1 MDDAKR
7 RALIKSQAAKQ
18 KESSKVMVPKGTVS
32 LVKRKQPSKS
42 DRPHK
47 QQKVPLEPVVG
58 LMAEGTKTVTP
69 AKQGSGKDLMKAP
82 STSKEKPPPLIRD
95 DSKFAL

>member
-18 KESSKVMVPKGTVS
+18 KESDEVVVPKGTVS
-32 LVKRKQPSKS
+32 SVKRKQSSKS
-42 DRPHK
+42 DHPHK

-58 LMAEGTKTVTP
+58 LMAEGVKTVTP
-69 AKQGSGKDLMKAP
+69 AKQGSGKGLMKAP
-82 STSKEKPPPLIRD
+82 STS
-95 DSKFAL
+95 